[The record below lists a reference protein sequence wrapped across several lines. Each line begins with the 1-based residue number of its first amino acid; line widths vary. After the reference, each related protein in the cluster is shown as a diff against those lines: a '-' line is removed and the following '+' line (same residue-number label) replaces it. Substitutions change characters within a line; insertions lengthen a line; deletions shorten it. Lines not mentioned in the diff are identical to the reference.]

1 MYNLISYS
9 VQAFSGAISQ
19 FSRYF
24 HRFFPCLNEYVGRIG
39 KDVRQFMHRIQSE
52 YQDGHLP
59 MLNFLELEQLEGSL
73 SMFDRVAQQYT
84 NHWLLP

>member
-9 VQAFSGAISQ
+9 LQVFAGAISQ

-39 KDVRQFMHRIQSE
+39 KDLRQFMHGIQFE
-52 YQDGHLP
+52 Y
-59 MLNFLELEQLEGSL
+59 
-73 SMFDRVAQQYT
+73 
-84 NHWLLP
+84 